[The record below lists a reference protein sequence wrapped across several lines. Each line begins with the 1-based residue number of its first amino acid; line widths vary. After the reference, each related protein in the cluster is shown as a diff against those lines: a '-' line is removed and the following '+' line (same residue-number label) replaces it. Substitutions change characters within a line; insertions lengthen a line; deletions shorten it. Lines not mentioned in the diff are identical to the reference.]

1 MTKVNLR
8 HKEQNQSRTA
18 RTRINKENTKGEYM
32 LEAANVTFHKHDTKY
47 MYIAH
52 RIISQFL

>member
-1 MTKVNLR
+1 MTNVNLR
-8 HKEQNQSRTA
+8 HKDQNQSRTA

-32 LEAANVTFHKHDTKY
+32 LEAASVTLHRHDTKFT
-47 MYIAH
+47 YIAH